1 MPSSHLKSKVPS
13 PKSYVL
19 RLTSHVLRLKSQIL
33 KILQNILRQ
42 LVVQVGPGVAAHD
55 EVVFVGE
62 EELVVFHTGF
72 VKGFHQLHGVLEV
85 HVVVGGAVDKQIFA
99 FDVFTACGG

>member
-13 PKSYVL
+13 PKSY
-19 RLTSHVLRLKSQIL
+19 VLRLKSQIL

-72 VKGFHQLHGVLEV
+72 VKGFHQFHSVLEV

-99 FDVFTACGG
+99 FEVFSVCGG